1 MHDYTTIIGV
11 IELRSNQISYDKV
24 QKRYRI
30 GRSGITLIMNRFK
43 ESGLALDD
51 LKQMSPEKVK
61 ELIYPKE
68 NHRRR
73 DIPLPD
79 FESIHARMLHMG
91 KHADLSF
98 RTKSLGVK
106 EGIA

>member
-51 LKQMSPEKVK
+51 LKHMSPEKSRNSFIRKKTVAAG
-61 ELIYPKE
+61 ISPCRISSRSI
-68 NHRRR
+68 RR
-73 DIPLPD
+73 
-79 FESIHARMLHMG
+79 
-91 KHADLSF
+91 
-98 RTKSLGVK
+98 
-106 EGIA
+106 